1 MNYNGYRKV
10 YVRRWTF
17 EAILCYKRG
26 CVCEGCTNS
35 TLETKCNM
43 RNTIFALVNKL
54 GAPKGVSH
62 GYTIYDPDTRIMRET
77 GEMLRKQ
84 KLLQKKYMSDR
95 V

>member
-1 MNYNGYRKV
+1 
-10 YVRRWTF
+10 
-17 EAILCYKRG
+17 
-26 CVCEGCTNS
+26 
-35 TLETKCNM
+35 M